1 MAAGGMAG
9 TRLASVGD
17 GVALKEQE
25 KKLEKWK
32 VLHWRFEV
40 GKLKL
45 DPGEFPKDWSNL
57 SFPTS
62 NLQCRTFHSPISFF
76 TRLGP
81 ASTTHAFELVRVLR

>member
-25 KKLEKWK
+25 KKLKN
-32 VLHWRFEV
+32 
-40 GKLKL
+40 GKSCIGDSRLESSNWTL
-45 DPGEFPKDWSNL
+45 AFPKDWSNL

-81 ASTTHAFELVRVLR
+81 RLNNTCI